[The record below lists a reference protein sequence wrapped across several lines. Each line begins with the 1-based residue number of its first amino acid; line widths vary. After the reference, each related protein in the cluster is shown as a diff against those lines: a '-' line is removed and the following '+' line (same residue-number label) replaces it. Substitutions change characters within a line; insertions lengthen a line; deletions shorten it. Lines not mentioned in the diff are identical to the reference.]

1 MLYFFLKYITR
12 LGFFFY
18 CKKVIVEG
26 LENIPKNGAV
36 IFTPN
41 HQSAFMDAIL
51 PAVMLPRDIHFLA
64 RADIFKGKLASK
76 ILSKLH
82 IRPVYRQRDGLRET
96 LKNHEVF
103 QGCNELLRE
112 GGWLLMFP
120 EASQSMVRRVRP
132 LSKGFTRIAFG
143 ALESAENDVR
153 LYIIPM
159 GINYEHYSASNA
171 YLRMKLGEPILVN
184 DYLEEYKENPTS
196 AARKLTKETS
206 VGMKKVC
213 LHISEADEEKWFGD
227 IPYRGEELT
236 DPNFFHQNEQQK
248 LKVKN
253 FGFSFLVRLLHFP
266 VYLLLRWILTFKVK
280 DPHFQPSIKFAVGLF
295 AVPLYYIA
303 LILCGYLF
311 DFTFVATILVSIA
324 FLSFFTQK

>member
-1 MLYFFLKYITR
+1 MLYFCLKYITR
-12 LGFFFY
+12 IGFYFY
-18 CKKVIVEG
+18 CKKVIIEG
-26 LENIPKNGAV
+26 LENIPKKGAV

-41 HQSAFMDAIL
+41 HQSAFLDAIL
-51 PAVMLPRDIHFLA
+51 PAAMLPRDIHFLA
-64 RADIFKGKLASK
+64 RADIFKGKWAKK
-76 ILSKLH
+76 ILGKLH

-96 LKNHEVF
+96 LKNIEVF
-103 QGCNELLRE
+103 QGCNELLGA

-120 EASQSMVRRVRP
+120 EASQAMVRRVRP

-143 ALESAENDVR
+143 ALESTTEDVN

-171 YLRMKLGEPILVN
+171 VLRMKLGEPILVN
-184 DYLEEYKENPTS
+184 EYLAEHKENPTS

-206 VGMKKVC
+206 MGMKRVC
-213 LHISEADEEKWFGD
+213 LHISETEERKWFGD

-236 DPNFFHQNEQQK
+236 DPDFFHQEEKPQ
-248 LKVKN
+248 LKVNK
-253 FGFSFLVRLLHFP
+253 FGSSFLVKLMHLP
-266 VYLLLRWILTFKVK
+266 VYLLLRYILTKKVK

-295 AVPLYYIA
+295 AVPIYYFA
-303 LILCGYLF
+303 LLLFGFLF
-311 DFTFVATILVSIA
+311 DFAFVATILVSIA

>member
-12 LGFFFY
+12 LGFFLY
-18 CKKVIVEG
+18 CKRVIVEG
-26 LENIPKNGAV
+26 IENIPKNGAV

-64 RADIFKGKLASK
+64 RADIFKGKWARK
-76 ILSKLH
+76 ILAKLH

-96 LKNHEVF
+96 LKNIEVF
-103 QGCNELLRE
+103 EGCNELLRE

-120 EASQSMVRRVRP
+120 EASQAMVRRVRP

-143 ALESAENDVR
+143 ALESAEKDVN

-171 YLRMKLGEPILVN
+171 VIRMKLGAPILVN
-184 DYLEEYKENPTS
+184 HYLEEYRVNPTS

-206 VGMKKVC
+206 NGMKKVC
-213 LHISEADEEKWFGD
+213 LHISETEEAKWFGD
-227 IPYRGEELT
+227 VPYRGAELT
-236 DPNFFHQNEQQK
+236 DPDFFHKDEQPK
-248 LKVKN
+248 LKIKK
-253 FGFSFLVRLLHFP
+253 FGPAFLVKLMHFP
-266 VYLLLRWILTFKVK
+266 VYLLIRWILTFKVK
-280 DPHFQPSIKFAVGLF
+280 DPHFQPSIKFAVALF
-295 AVPLYYIA
+295 LVPVYYI
-303 LILCGYLF
+303 LILLF
-311 DFTFVATILVSIA
+311 GNLLDFQFVATILVSIA